1 LSTAPDNVYSVSQ
14 LNAAVRGLLDQ
25 SFPLLWVEGE
35 ISNLARPRSGHW
47 YFTLKDEQSQV
58 RCAMFANRNR
68 LLRLKPADGDQVMI
82 RARVGLYAPRGEY
95 QLVAEHMEAAGA
107 GALQRAFDALKQ
119 KLGDEG
125 LFSDAL
131 KQPLPAAPRRIGVI
145 TSPTGAA
152 LRDVVSVLRRRFPM
166 ARVVLYPVPVQGDTA
181 AAAIRRALETAD
193 RRAECDVLLL
203 VRGGGAIEDLWC
215 FNDEKLARALVA
227 CRLPVVAGVG
237 HETDV
242 TIADFAADLRAPT
255 PSAAAELV
263 CPDQQALAARV
274 RDLRLRLSRAHST
287 HLTSCRQEL
296 QTLERRLR
304 AMQPQKRLAAFMQ
317 QLDERESRL
326 TRAVR
331 GRLTQQQWHLSALI
345 RRLDQASPKRRRDRA
360 AATLDQLQI
369 RLASAMRQ
377 TRDQAA
383 QRHGALLRQLHTVS
397 PLATLERGYAIAQ
410 TDQDRILRS
419 AEQARPG
426 DRIRLRL
433 GRGELDA
440 EVIECRPGTQ
450 YPSRRK

>member
-227 CRLPVVAGVG
+227 CRLPVVAGASLLKGIKMANDPSTVEILGPLMVG
-237 HETDV
+237 ILV
-242 TIADFAADLRAPT
+242 SAVSGFLCIKYFLKYLRNNSFRPFVIYRIVLGLFLI
-255 PSAAAELV
+255 SW
-263 CPDQQALAARV
+263 ALN
-274 RDLRLRLSRAHST
+274 H
-287 HLTSCRQEL
+287 
-296 QTLERRLR
+296 
-304 AMQPQKRLAAFMQ
+304 
-317 QLDERESRL
+317 
-326 TRAVR
+326 
-331 GRLTQQQWHLSALI
+331 
-345 RRLDQASPKRRRDRA
+345 
-360 AATLDQLQI
+360 
-369 RLASAMRQ
+369 
-377 TRDQAA
+377 
-383 QRHGALLRQLHTVS
+383 
-397 PLATLERGYAIAQ
+397 
-410 TDQDRILRS
+410 
-419 AEQARPG
+419 
-426 DRIRLRL
+426 
-433 GRGELDA
+433 
-440 EVIECRPGTQ
+440 
-450 YPSRRK
+450 